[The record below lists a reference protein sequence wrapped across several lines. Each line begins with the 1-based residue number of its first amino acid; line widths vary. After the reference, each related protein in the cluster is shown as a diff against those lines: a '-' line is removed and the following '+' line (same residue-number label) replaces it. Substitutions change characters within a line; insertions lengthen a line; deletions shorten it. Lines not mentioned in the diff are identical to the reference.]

1 MATTQLQDPITFELI
16 KNAVASIA
24 DEMAV
29 TMIRTARSFV
39 LKEAMDF
46 STALLNARGEMI
58 AQGLCLPLH
67 MGSIPAA
74 MRVVLEDYRDRID
87 PGDVIALNDPYRGG
101 THLPDIYIFEP
112 IFQGDQL
119 LGFAATIGHQADIGG
134 RVAGGNACDS
144 TEIFQEGLRIPPLK
158 LYQRGEPSEALW
170 NLIAANVRIPE
181 KVLGDIM
188 AQVAACRTGAQAY
201 LDLVQRYGA
210 DTLSGYLDELL
221 DYTERLTRAEIAAL
235 PDGTYT
241 FTDHL
246 DDDGITDEPI
256 RIQVSLTVD
265 GESLTADF
273 TGTSPQVKGA
283 INAVRSFT
291 ESCVYACVRAI
302 LDPNIPN
309 NEGYFRPL
317 RIDTQPG
324 SFVDCVMPAPVAA
337 RGLAAM
343 RITQTVYGALAHML
357 PERVFACEVAGD
369 TGVTIAGY
377 HDDRTPFVYL
387 EFLFGSWGGGPDKDG
402 LDANAP
408 LAINYANTPVECVES
423 EQPIMIERYGYVP
436 DSGGAGKYR
445 GGVALERQCR
455 FLATEGILQLRSDRH
470 KFLPYGLH
478 GGSPGTRSHNAL
490 QRDGEWRQLPSK
502 FLETLRQGD
511 VFRHVLAG
519 AGGWGDPLDRDP
531 ERVAAD
537 VVNEKLTV
545 DYARREYGV
554 VIDSGT
560 GVVDLP
566 ATDRRR
572 QQLRAERRSNR
583 TVTSVRLHE

>member
-1 MATTQLQDPITFELI
+1 MATRLVRDPVTFELI

-29 TMIRTARSFV
+29 TMVRTARSFV

-74 MRVVLEDYRDRID
+74 MRTVLETFRDRIE
-87 PGDVIALNDPYRGG
+87 PGDLFALNDPYEGG
-101 THLPDIYIFEP
+101 SHLPDVYLFKP
-112 IFQGDQL
+112 IFLGDRL
-119 LGFAATIGHQADIGG
+119 LGFSATIGHQADIGG

-158 LYQRGEPSEALW
+158 LFRRGEPNAALFA
-170 NLIAANVRIPE
+170 LIERNVRIPS

-188 AQVAACRTGAQAY
+188 AQVAACRAGEQQFLRLVEHYGRQELNDY
-201 LDLVQRYGA
+201 LE
-210 DTLSGYLDELL
+210 ELL

-235 PDGTYT
+235 PDGDYC
-241 FTDHL
+241 FTDYI
-246 DDDGITDEPI
+246 DDDGIEPDPI
-256 RIQVSLTVD
+256 RIQVKITVD
-265 GESLTADF
+265 GERLTADF
-273 TGTSPQVKGA
+273 SGTSPQVKGA

-291 ESCVYACVRAI
+291 ESCVYACVRTI
-302 LDPNIPN
+302 LDPSIPN

-317 RIDTQPG
+317 TIHTEPG
-324 SFVDCVMPAPVAA
+324 SFVHCVLPAPVAA

-343 RITQTVYGALAHML
+343 RITQTIYGALAQML

-377 HDDRTPFVYL
+377 HPDRTPFVYL

-408 LAINYANTPVECVES
+408 LAINYSNTPVECIEI

-436 DSGGAGKYR
+436 DTGGAGKYR
-445 GGVALERQCR
+445 GGLALERQYR
-455 FLATEGILQLRSDRH
+455 FLAREGILQLRSDRR
-470 KFLPYGLH
+470 KFLPYGLW
-478 GGSPGTRSHNAL
+478 GGKPGTPSRNIL
-490 QRDGEWRQLPSK
+490 IRDGVSRELPSK
-502 FLETLRQGD
+502 FLETLKQGD

-519 AGGWGDPLDRDP
+519 AGGWGDPLERDP
-531 ERVAAD
+531 QRVAVD
-537 VVNEKLTV
+537 VRNGKLTV
-545 DYARREYGV
+545 AHARREYGV
-554 VIDSGT
+554 IIDPHTGT
-560 GVVDLP
+560 LNLQ
-566 ATDRRR
+566 ATEQARHQMSLARRE
-572 QQLRAERRSNR
+572 QA
-583 TVTSVRLHE
+583 